1 MSGLIGK
8 KIGMTSVYSAEG
20 KNIPCTVIEAGPCVV
35 TQIKTVEKDTY
46 EAVQIAY
53 DETSEKHA
61 TSSLLGHFKKAG
73 TTPKRK
79 LAEFKDM
86 PEVNLGDT
94 LTVEL
99 FSEEDWVDVTGISKG
114 KGFQGVVKRHGFG
127 GVGGQ
132 THGQH
137 NRARKPGSLGASSY
151 PSRVFKGK
159 RLPGQMGGEQV
170 KVLNLRVLKVIPES
184 NLILVKGSIPGAK
197 GAYLT
202 IENSME
208 LAVLNTQGKE
218 TGRKV
223 VLSDAVFGV
232 EANDHAIYLDVKQY
246 LADQRQGTHKSK
258 QRNEVAGSTRKLK
271 RQKGTG
277 GARAGSIKS
286 PLFPGGGRIFGPQ
299 PRDYSFKLNKKLKQ
313 LARRSALTYKAQAG
327 AISVVETLSL
337 DAPKTKAVVALA
349 DALKV
354 ADKKVLLVLPESN
367 ANLQLSCRNLPYVQP
382 VLAQNVCTYDVMN
395 ASAIVMVEGAE
406 NVLNTMLA

>member
-1 MSGLIGK
+1 
-8 KIGMTSVYSAEG
+8 
-20 KNIPCTVIEAGPCVV
+20 
-35 TQIKTVEKDTY
+35 
-46 EAVQIAY
+46 
-53 DETSEKHA
+53 
-61 TSSLLGHFKKAG
+61 
-73 TTPKRK
+73 
-79 LAEFKDM
+79 
-86 PEVNLGDT
+86 
-94 LTVEL
+94 
-99 FSEEDWVDVTGISKG
+99 
-114 KGFQGVVKRHGFG
+114 
-127 GVGGQ
+127 
-132 THGQH
+132 
-137 NRARKPGSLGASSY
+137 
-151 PSRVFKGK
+151 
-159 RLPGQMGGEQV
+159 
-170 KVLNLRVLKVIPES
+170 
-184 NLILVKGSIPGAK
+184 
-197 GAYLT
+197 
-202 IENSME
+202 ME

-286 PLFPGGGRIFGPQ
+286 PLFGPQ

-327 AISVVETLSL
+327 VISVVEPISME
-337 DAPKTKAVVALA
+337 APKTKAVVALA